1 MTPVAPRQAPCVPRG
16 DQRLS
21 SINSPARLWYE
32 AKNFTGMAWRIAL
45 RGHRR
50 IRWIGWALALPLL
63 VPLQPA
69 KATTSLSFLSSPY
82 SYIGLGETLNA
93 RLDDG
98 FEISVSGDPSI
109 TLGFTIAR
117 PWVPDGVNRY
127 WNLYVAAPQGE
138 TLAVGSYA
146 NATRWP
152 FQLATAPGLDF
163 SGNHRGNNR
172 LTGSFD
178 ILELSYSVEGISSAA
193 IDFLQYDE
201 EGLNGWIKGALRY
214 NSTISVALT
223 PEPIIVDP
231 PLDPG
236 TDPSDELLPSPGEQ
250 TWPDTSNSGSF
261 SSGSSSSGG
270 FSSEFVTPVFTELT
284 PFHGTPVPTPGP
296 LPIAGAVAGWHS
308 ARRLRRRS
316 QARSQRPARSS
327 ANGQSR
333 R

>member
-1 MTPVAPRQAPCVPRG
+1 LYTA
-16 DQRLS
+16 
-21 SINSPARLWYE
+21 INS
-32 AKNFTGMAWRIAL
+32 TVMDWRIAL
-45 RGHRR
+45 HVHRR
-50 IRWIGWALALPLL
+50 IRWIGWTLALHLL
-63 VPLQPA
+63 VSLQPA

-93 RLDDG
+93 SLDDG

-117 PWVPDGVNRY
+117 PWMPDGVNRY

-178 ILELSYSVEGISSAA
+178 ILELSYSVEGISSVA

-214 NSTISVALT
+214 NSAISVALT

-261 SSGSSSSGG
+261 SSGSSSSGSSSSGSFSSGG
-270 FSSEFVTPVFTELT
+270 FSSELVIPVFTELT

-316 QARSQRPARSS
+316 QARRQHPARSS